1 MATPSNQS
9 TKASLELL
17 YSISRELATSIDLHQ
32 VLNQVLF
39 LCVNNVGAERGSLIV
54 LDDHQK
60 PVDAAMVYR
69 KQLIPH
75 TSQQL
80 QATLEQGLAGWVVQH
95 REAVLINDTLQD
107 ERWLRRPDD
116 RQDRSGA
123 KSAICIPLMARD
135 KLVGVLTAVH
145 PEPGFLKEDSLY
157 LLQAIADQAGVVI
170 YNARLYDALQAAHH
184 RYRELFED
192 SIVPIFITT
201 PSGLIIEA
209 NRQAISFSDY
219 EFSNLVE
226 HNIFDLHEPQMEIL
240 GNNLENLS
248 EHNTISYE
256 SELKAREKTIPI
268 EIYVRKVQIDAETYL
283 QWTMQDITE
292 RIELDALRENLSAMI
307 YHDLRSPLSNIIS
320 SLDMLNVLASPQV
333 APNLQSV
340 LSIANRS
347 TDRMQRLISSLL
359 DINRLEAGQPITD
372 QKKIEY
378 TSLISEAIQAVQP
391 MLEHKN
397 QILSIQIPEK
407 LPKVTVDP
415 DMIRRV
421 VINLLENAS
430 KFTNN
435 EGRIGIE
442 IQLKDHWL
450 ETIISDNGPGIPKE
464 AREDIFKKFIRLHGE
479 NVPKGLGLGLNFC
492 QLAVNAHGGKIWV
505 ESESNQGSQFIFTL
519 PVF

>member
-1 MATPSNQS
+1 M
-9 TKASLELL
+9 
-17 YSISRELATSIDLHQ
+17 
-32 VLNQVLF
+32 
-39 LCVNNVGAERGSLIV
+39 
-54 LDDHQK
+54 
-60 PVDAAMVYR
+60 
-69 KQLIPH
+69 
-75 TSQQL
+75 
-80 QATLEQGLAGWVVQH
+80 
-95 REAVLINDTLQD
+95 
-107 ERWLRRPDD
+107 
-116 RQDRSGA
+116 
-123 KSAICIPLMARD
+123 
-135 KLVGVLTAVH
+135 
-145 PEPGFLKEDSLY
+145 
-157 LLQAIADQAGVVI
+157 
-170 YNARLYDALQAAHH
+170 YDALQAAHH

-372 QKKIEY
+372 QKDRIY
-378 TSLISEAIQAVQP
+378 QP
-391 MLEHKN
+391 DFRSH
-397 QILSIQIPEK
+397 S
-407 LPKVTVDP
+407 
-415 DMIRRV
+415 
-421 VINLLENAS
+421 
-430 KFTNN
+430 
-435 EGRIGIE
+435 GRPTHAG
-442 IQLKDHWL
+442 
-450 ETIISDNGPGIPKE
+450 T
-464 AREDIFKKFIRLHGE
+464 
-479 NVPKGLGLGLNFC
+479 
-492 QLAVNAHGGKIWV
+492 
-505 ESESNQGSQFIFTL
+505 
-519 PVF
+519 